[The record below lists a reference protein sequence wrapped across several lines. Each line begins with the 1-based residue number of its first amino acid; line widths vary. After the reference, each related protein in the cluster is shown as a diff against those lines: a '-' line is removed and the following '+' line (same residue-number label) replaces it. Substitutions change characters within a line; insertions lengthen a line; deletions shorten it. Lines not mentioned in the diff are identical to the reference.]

1 MAAINGQLV
10 ETRMDLMRKNVNSRK
25 RAGRPAGSLT
35 RFKGL
40 HRFALE
46 MGVTPVHAHLVLAGK
61 RESRRLIA
69 AWRMRAV

>member
-10 ETRMDLMRKNVNSRK
+10 ERRMNRMRKNVNSRK
-25 RAGRPAGSLT
+25 KSGRPAGSVT

-40 HRFALE
+40 HQFARE

-61 RESRRLIA
+61 RESRRLIN
-69 AWRMRAV
+69 AWRHRAV